1 VLCLVSEWRLR
12 SSLLALAEL
21 RAPEGEGSKT
31 MRAIKASNEPFDS
44 RSTDRRWSV
53 AFGVAWL
60 VAGAACG
67 SSPLSVEHGAGG
79 SAGVAGSVGAGGSVS
94 AGGSAGS
101 GGSTVFDSG
110 ADVVDSAIDVG
121 SDAVAEADAAGTDGG
136 DAEAGD
142 GSDGADGSIDAS
154 GSGDGAVP
162 AGFDLA
168 ASFVV
173 DDTSYSTSTAN
184 SCWGNS
190 GAITLAD
197 CASRAPG
204 TPVGACHKISYTY
217 VANTGNDCNSAPIV
231 PPATSCTWVAQTWK
245 SIPSK
250 LIAPGATK
258 VQFYAWGSG
267 TVTAQVKTDLTNVR
281 ETAITLTTTPTVYSI
296 DLTGLSYSAAPLETA
311 FILVFVNTNSPA
323 VVNIDGLQWL

>member
-1 VLCLVSEWRLR
+1 V
-12 SSLLALAEL
+12 AEL
-21 RAPEGEGSKT
+21 RAPKGEGSKT

-44 RSTDRRWSV
+44 RSMARRWSV
-53 AFGVAWL
+53 ILGAACL

-79 SAGVAGSVGAGGSVS
+79 STGFSGLAGAGGSVS
-94 AGGSAGS
+94 AGGSAGA
-101 GGSTVFDSG
+101 GGSTVIDSG
-110 ADVVDSAIDVG
+110 ADAGDGAVLEAG
-121 SDAVAEADAAGTDGG
+121 SDAVAEADAAGIDGG
-136 DAEAGD
+136 DAAEAGD
-142 GSDGADGSIDAS
+142 GSDGADGSVGTD
-154 GSGDGAVP
+154 GSVGSDGAVP

-173 DDTSYSTSTAN
+173 DETSYSTSTAN

-190 GAITLAD
+190 GAITIAD

-204 TPVGACHKISYTY
+204 TPVGKCHKISYTY

-245 SIPSK
+245 SVPSK

-267 TVTAQVKTDLTNVR
+267 TATAQVKTDLTNVR
-281 ETAITLTTTPTVYSI
+281 EVALPLTATPTAYSI
-296 DLTGLSYSAAPLETA
+296 DLTGFTYSATAMETA
-311 FILVFVNTNSPA
+311 FILVFINTNSPT
-323 VVNIDGLQWL
+323 VVNIDDLQWL

>member
-1 VLCLVSEWRLR
+1 
-12 SSLLALAEL
+12 LASAEL
-21 RAPEGEGSKT
+21 RAPTCEGNKT

-44 RSTDRRWSV
+44 RSMDRRWTV
-53 AFGVAWL
+53 LLGAACL

-79 SAGVAGSVGAGGSVS
+79 SAGVAGMVGAGGTLG
-94 AGGSAGS
+94 AGGRAGA
-101 GGSTVFDSG
+101 GGSTVIDG
-110 ADVVDSAIDVG
+110 GVDAGDSAASDG
-121 SDAVAEADAAGTDGG
+121 ASDAVAEVDAAGIDGG
-136 DAEAGD
+136 DAAEAGD
-142 GSDGADGSIDAS
+142 GSDGADGSVGTD
-154 GSGDGAVP
+154 GSVGSDGAVP

-173 DDTSYSTSTAN
+173 DDTSFSTSTAN

-190 GAITLAD
+190 GAITLAE

-204 TPVGACHKISYTY
+204 APVGKCHKISYTY

-231 PPATSCTWVAQTWK
+231 PPATSCAWVAQTWK
-245 SIPSK
+245 SVPSK

-267 TVTAQVKTDLTNVR
+267 TATAQVKTDLTNVR
-281 ETAITLTTTPTVYSI
+281 EVALPLTATPTAYSI
-296 DLTGLSYSAAPLETA
+296 DLTGFTYSATAMETA
-311 FILVFVNTNSPA
+311 LILVFVNTNSPA
-323 VVNIDGLQWL
+323 VVNIDDLQWL